1 MKGKGLEEARR
12 LFRARRY
19 PEVIR
24 VLEPD
29 VFRFR
34 ENPEYFQLLGFS
46 CLQTGDLG
54 GAFSYVSRA
63 LQLEDDDT
71 DTLLGLAA
79 IHFRRA
85 ENEAALKR
93 WLEVLDAQPSNAV
106 ARRGLDLL
114 RKAPT
119 HDVLQEMIESGK
131 IRMIYPDLH
140 RTRKAARSGPRAR
153 TGRSG
158 ASQPLIIIGLVVLII
173 AGLGIL
179 GWRLSRPHESARPGV
194 SAIDIPPDL
203 PAFIETGT
211 GYTFI
216 LTEKEVRST
225 FKKARNELLA
235 FHDNRAAVEI
245 NRLLLSNAASPVKER
260 ARMLKGFITQATFDT
275 LRDGYPYSVV
285 VKQPALYEGCSVDW
299 KGKVANL
306 AIGTDAITFDL
317 LVGYDQE
324 RELEGI
330 VRVSLPFAAEMH
342 DGDAVEVLGQVALGN
357 GVMGLLGISLHAL
370 APR

>member
-12 LFRARRY
+12 LFRARKF

-34 ENPEYFQLLGFS
+34 ENPEYFQLLGFA
-46 CLQTGDLG
+46 CLQAGDLG

-63 LQLEDDDT
+63 QQLQDDDI

-79 IHFRRA
+79 IHFRRT

-93 WLEVLDAQPSNAV
+93 WLEVLDAQPSNTI

-114 RKAPT
+114 RTAPT
-119 HDVLQEMIESGK
+119 PDALQEMIENGK
-131 IRMIYPDLH
+131 IRMIYPDLRGRAVARH
-140 RTRKAARSGPRAR
+140 GTGGNAAR
-153 TGRSG
+153 
-158 ASQPLIIIGLVVLII
+158 LVIIGLVVLII
-173 AGLGIL
+173 AGVGFL
-179 GWRLSRPHESARPGV
+179 GWRMSRPHASPRPGV
-194 SAIDIPPDL
+194 YAIDLPPDL
-203 PAFIETGT
+203 PSFIETGT
-211 GYTFI
+211 GFPFV

-225 FKKARNELLA
+225 FKKARTELLA

-245 NRLLLSNAASPVKER
+245 NRILLSNAASPVRER

-275 LRDGYPYSVV
+275 LRDGFPYSMVV
-285 VKQPALYEGCSVDW
+285 TQPALYDGCSVDW

-306 AIGTDAITFDL
+306 AIGADAITFDL

-324 RELEGI
+324 KELEGI

-342 DGDAVEVLGQVALGN
+342 DGDAMEVLGQVTVRN
-357 GVMGLLGISLHAL
+357 GVLGLLGISLHAL
-370 APR
+370 SAE